1 MKEIVVISG
10 KGGTGKT
17 SFLASFAALSKNA
30 IIADCDV
37 DASNLHIILDPELIR
52 EESVFGSFEAKI
64 SGDICTECGLCR
76 DACRFG
82 AIDED
87 FNVAGELCEGCGVC
101 ELVCPANAVE
111 LCEKSAGMLRL
122 SKSRFGYFSHVK
134 MNSGEEG
141 SGKLV
146 TAVRDQ
152 ARRIAKENGI
162 DKILIDGPPGIGC
175 PVIASTVNTD
185 LAVIVTEPSLS
196 GMHDLVRVHGMLSG
210 IGVNSAIC
218 INKYDINPDI
228 AKKIGSFADSNSI
241 PLVGK
246 VPYSLDFVDS
256 MLKAKSIVELGS
268 SPMKDN
274 FKNIWQRIES
284 LI

>member
-52 EESVFGSFEAKI
+52 EESVFGSFEAEI
-64 SGDICTECGLCR
+64 SKDLCTQCGLCL
-76 DACRFG
+76 DACRFA
-82 AIDED
+82 AIDDD

-111 LCEKSAGMLRL
+111 LNEKSAGMLKL
-122 SKSRFGYFSHVK
+122 SRSRFGYFSHVK

-152 ARRIAKENGI
+152 ARKIAKQNGI
-162 DKILIDGPPGIGC
+162 ENILIDGPPGIGC

-196 GMHDLVRVHGMLSG
+196 GMHDLVRVHEMISG
-210 IGVNSAIC
+210 IGVPCAIC

-228 AKKIGSFADSNSI
+228 ANRIESFADSNSI

-256 MLKAKSIVELGS
+256 MLKAKSIVELES
-268 SPMKDN
+268 SPLKDN
-274 FKNIWQRIES
+274 FKNIWHNIGS
-284 LI
+284 LV